1 MVLPLAALK
10 AKVSSASIRY
20 QSAQSQHINHNRG
33 YSRFI
38 ICIVSLTFAANR
50 YYNYNIGHHVSAELI
65 EQSRNYGSYRY
76 FLQDEQTG
84 ELRLLV
90 WLFNP
95 LVKVRTSQVR
105 LNSTIEACKVFYKTN
120 REEPL
125 RDSKMN
131 QIGKLKYPGWIL
143 DEFENLLLNGIGS
156 FLGDSPKRFFSDW
169 HIGYIERV
177 SK

>member
-1 MVLPLAALK
+1 MYLHCAPYLTP
-10 AKVSSASIRY
+10 SS
-20 QSAQSQHINHNRG
+20 
-33 YSRFI
+33 
-38 ICIVSLTFAANR
+38 
-50 YYNYNIGHHVSAELI
+50 YYTYNIGHYISAELVD
-65 EQSRNYGSYRY
+65 QSRNYGTYRY
-76 FLQDEQTG
+76 FLQDENTG

-105 LNSTIEACKVFYKTN
+105 LNSTIEACKLFWKTN

-125 RDSKMN
+125 HDSRMSN
-131 QIGKLKYPGWIL
+131 IAKLSYPAWIL
-143 DEFENLLLNGIGS
+143 DDLENILVHGIGS

-177 SK
+177 PK

>member
-1 MVLPLAALK
+1 M
-10 AKVSSASIRY
+10 
-20 QSAQSQHINHNRG
+20 SQIGDMRL
-33 YSRFI
+33 
-38 ICIVSLTFAANR
+38 SLTLIVNR
-50 YYNYNIGHHVSAELI
+50 YYSYNIGHHISAELI

-95 LVKVRTSQVR
+95 MVKLRTSQVR
-105 LNSTIEACKVFYKTN
+105 LNSTIEACKVFWKTN

-143 DEFENLLLNGIGS
+143 DEFEDLLLNGIGS

-169 HIGYIERV
+169 HVGYVERV
-177 SK
+177 SN